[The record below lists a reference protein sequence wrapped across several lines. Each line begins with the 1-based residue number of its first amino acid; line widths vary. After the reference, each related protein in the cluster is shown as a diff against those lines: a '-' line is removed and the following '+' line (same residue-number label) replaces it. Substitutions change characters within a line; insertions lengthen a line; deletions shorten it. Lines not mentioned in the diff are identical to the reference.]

1 MRFNTGKIYLNKIA
15 KISIL
20 GMVIISIGSFLS
32 INSLIKYTET
42 NLESTTT
49 SLHETLP
56 LYESTTHIK
65 DKVKTIRLE
74 VMEVLATKNYTN
86 LNDLFTHVD
95 KLNYDI
101 DNEIDVLEKNY
112 DAAKT
117 EQLKTDILEWR
128 IKRHNLFGEL
138 MKGDYKT
145 ATEVAIR
152 DNFAEEEY
160 NKVISDIDSIHNEAI
175 INVNEYTKNYSK
187 FNHNFR
193 NNAYFWFLMLLIWS
207 ATIIFLILS
216 IIIKQ
221 ENLLR
226 AEATRDFLTGV
237 YNRRELTRQF
247 NIKQMFSK
255 PDSTV
260 GILNIDLDHFKS
272 INDTFGHAA
281 GDIALK
287 EFCSLVNKII
297 RSNDILA
304 RNGGEE
310 FIILMDNVTNDQLY
324 GVAEK
329 IRKKIEEHT
338 FSYNG
343 TKFKVTISIGVII
356 AKTNETTLNDL
367 ISKSDEKLYQSKKS
381 GRNCITFDSSN
392 PSEKSVNG

>member
-175 INVNEYTKNYSK
+175 INVNEYTKNYSN
-187 FNHNFR
+187 FNHNFK